1 VENDKLAFSAIEWT
15 ASAPG
20 ARQKVLERG
29 GKRVRLL
36 EFSREFVEAEWCRK
50 SHIGV
55 VLQGALELAFND
67 RIERFDAG
75 DGLFISAGEMGKHK
89 ARALS
94 ERVTLFLVEE
104 A

>member
-1 VENDKLAFSAIEWT
+1 
-15 ASAPG
+15 
-20 ARQKVLERG
+20 
-29 GKRVRLL
+29 
-36 EFSREFVEAEWCRK
+36 
-50 SHIGV
+50 V